1 MSFASAK
8 AYLQGTINET
18 VSRHQPQRLE
28 RMRALLRALG
38 NPQETYPTLHIGGTS
53 GKGSTSTMLA
63 AVLTQSGKR
72 TGLHTK
78 PHIVSLTERMRVDGV
93 AISED
98 EFAELLSEIK
108 PAIESVVPEYGRPTY
123 YETIL
128 ALAFFYFAQM
138 KVDVAVIEVGIGGT
152 LDGTNVL
159 RHPQVSVITNIGL
172 DHMDVLGNTLEDIA
186 LDKAGIARR
195 GVALVSDVADAG
207 PRDQIERICAQVG
220 APFLSVRDLVQIESQ
235 PSEPYGQSFRITAPS
250 QSYEL
255 SLPVLGRFQQRNA
268 ATAILALEQL
278 KEDLRP
284 SRDIV
289 EAAMS
294 RLVIPGRM
302 EFFPSHPS
310 VVFDIAHNPDKARNL
325 VDALLETF
333 PERRFVAV
341 VAIGDAKDD
350 KRILEELARLPASFI
365 FTAFEAVGRA
375 PISPTRL
382 ASLIQEFGAWGRA
395 VASPV
400 EAFSIARRN
409 ASADEIILVTG
420 STYIVGTLREWW
432 MANVA
437 AHSTSQAY

>member
-1 MSFASAK
+1 MSFAAAQ

-38 NPQETYPTLHIGGTS
+38 DPQETYPTLHVGGTS

-63 AVLTQSGKR
+63 AALAGSGKR

-78 PHIVSLTERMRVDGV
+78 PHIVSLTERMRVDGI
-93 AISED
+93 AIAD
-98 EFAELLSEIK
+98 DDFANLLNEIR

-123 YETIL
+123 YETVL
-128 ALAFFYFAQM
+128 ALAFVYFAQL
-138 KVDVAVIEVGIGGT
+138 KVDVAVIEVGIGGM

-159 RHPQVSVITNIGL
+159 RHPQVSAITNIGL
-172 DHMDVLGNTLEDIA
+172 DHTDVLGNTLEDIA

-195 GVALVSDVADAG
+195 GVPLVSDVADAG
-207 PRDQIERICAQVG
+207 PREQIERICTQVG
-220 APFLSVRDLVQIESQ
+220 APFLSVRDLVTIESQ
-235 PSEPYGQSFRITAPS
+235 PGEPYGQSFTIRTPKDTYA
-250 QSYEL
+250 L

-268 ATAILALEQL
+268 ATAVLALEQL
-278 KEDLRP
+278 SDALRP
-284 SRDIV
+284 AHDDI
-289 EAAMS
+289 ETAMS

-333 PERRFVAV
+333 SDRRFVAI
-341 VAIGDAKDD
+341 VAIGESKDAKH
-350 KRILEELARLPASFI
+350 ILEELTRLPASFI
-365 FTAFEAVGRA
+365 FTSFEAVGRA

-382 ASLIQEFGAWGRA
+382 ASLVQDFGAWGRA
-395 VASPV
+395 VNDPV

-409 ASADEIILVTG
+409 AAADEIVLVTG
-420 STYIVGTLREWW
+420 STYVVGTLRDWW
-432 MANVA
+432 FANVGA
-437 AHSTSQAY
+437 EAR